1 MNIKELLKNLGI
13 EEDKVN
19 ECAEEIEKQ
28 ITSNYILKSEY
39 NNKLK
44 ENEDLKEKVKR
55 IENNKNEKGVEEKI
69 SNDFEKDDILK
80 NILSKLEKIEKE
92 RESNIL
98 NTKKE
103 QIKSELIKKGMN
115 EQLSDLILKTDELV
129 GNNEEIVK
137 NIVEKYK
144 DFIPTKEVEGVE
156 PSKSNLN
163 PNGND
168 KNTYSKDD
176 LSKMSENDLNALIE
190 KDPNFFDK
198 IKY

>member
-1 MNIKELLKNLGI
+1 MNIKELIKNLGI

-19 ECAEEIEKQ
+19 ECEEEIEKQ

-44 ENEDLKEKVKR
+44 ENEDLKEKVKG

-92 RESNIL
+92 REVNIL

-163 PNGND
+163 PNGNN

>member
-1 MNIKELLKNLGI
+1 MNIKELLKNLEI
-13 EEDKVN
+13 EEDKAN

-44 ENEDLKEKVKR
+44 ENEDLKEKVKG

-80 NILSKLEKIEKE
+80 NILNKLEKIEKE
-92 RESNIL
+92 REVNIL

-156 PSKSNLN
+156 PSKTNPN
-163 PNGND
+163 PNGNN

>member
-1 MNIKELLKNLGI
+1 
-13 EEDKVN
+13 
-19 ECAEEIEKQ
+19 
-28 ITSNYILKSEY
+28 
-39 NNKLK
+39 
-44 ENEDLKEKVKR
+44 
-55 IENNKNEKGVEEKI
+55 
-69 SNDFEKDDILK
+69 
-80 NILSKLEKIEKE
+80 
-92 RESNIL
+92 
-98 NTKKE
+98 
-103 QIKSELIKKGMN
+103 MN

-156 PSKSNLN
+156 PSKTNPI
-163 PNGND
+163 PNGNN

>member
-13 EEDKVN
+13 EEDKAN
-19 ECAEEIEKQ
+19 ECAEKIEKQ

-44 ENEDLKEKVKR
+44 ENEDLKEKLKG

-69 SNDFEKDDILK
+69 SNDSEKDDILK

-92 RESNIL
+92 REVNIL

-156 PSKSNLN
+156 PSRSNPNLN
-163 PNGND
+163 GNNKNG
-168 KNTYSKDD
+168 YSKDD
-176 LSKMSENDLNALIE
+176 LSKMSEEDLNALIE

>member
-13 EEDKVN
+13 EEGKAN

-44 ENEDLKEKVKR
+44 ENEDLKEKVKG

-69 SNDFEKDDILK
+69 SNGFEKDDILK

-92 RESNIL
+92 REVNIL

-156 PSKSNLN
+156 PSKTNPN
-163 PNGND
+163 PNGNNE
-168 KNTYSKDD
+168 NTYSKDD

>member
-13 EEDKVN
+13 EEGKAN

-44 ENEDLKEKVKR
+44 ENEDLKEKVKG

-92 RESNIL
+92 REVNIL

-156 PSKSNLN
+156 PSKTNPN
-163 PNGND
+163 PNGNNE
-168 KNTYSKDD
+168 NTYSKDD